1 MEQTVFFLY
10 QFIDKAFACYFWMI
24 IIVILSSW
32 FPEAQ
37 DHKIIRFMRKYT
49 DPYMDIFRRVIPPIG
64 GTLDISPLLALFM
77 LHILEAVIKRAIFF
91 SI

>member
-1 MEQTVFFLY
+1 MFFLY
-10 QFIDKAFACYFWMI
+10 QVIDLAFACYFWMI

-32 FPEAQ
+32 FAEAR
-37 DHKIIRFMRKYT
+37 DHKVIRFLRQWT
-49 DPYMDIFRRVIPPIG
+49 DPYMDIFRRIIPPIG
-64 GTLDISPLLALFM
+64 GTLDISPLIALFV